1 MTIFQVA
8 PCKFVYGSM
17 STFVTWEWPRSI
29 LFNFRYISRSFS
41 MAHLHTSPDVVLFLG
56 DLMDE
61 GSTST
66 DEEYE
71 ITYKRFQEVFIDAVN
86 TKVSSQKFLFEFG
99 TSSLFLKPFL
109 YFHSI
114 VFVTSI
120 SLYHIW
126 PEFEPKKCHSG

>member
-1 MTIFQVA
+1 
-8 PCKFVYGSM
+8 
-17 STFVTWEWPRSI
+17 
-29 LFNFRYISRSFS
+29 

-109 YFHSI
+109 YF
-114 VFVTSI
+114 
-120 SLYHIW
+120 L
-126 PEFEPKKCHSG
+126 PLCL